1 VRLLN
6 ETEARQL
13 QERLTDKTWTVTEL
27 EERPVTR
34 KPAAPFTTS
43 TLQQEANRKLRL
55 SARDTMRT
63 AQSLYEQGYITY
75 MRTDSVH
82 LSEQAIAAARS
93 CVEQMYGKQYLSPK
107 PRQYTTK
114 SKGAQ
119 EAHEA
124 IRPAGSTFRTPQDTG
139 LGGRELQLYDLIW
152 KRTVATQMAESQQTH
167 ITIDLQVEDAGFRS
181 TGKRIDFAGYLRAY
195 VEGSDDPE
203 AALED
208 QKSFCRF

>member
-1 VRLLN
+1 
-6 ETEARQL
+6 
-13 QERLTDKTWTVTEL
+13 
-27 EERPVTR
+27 
-34 KPAAPFTTS
+34 
-43 TLQQEANRKLRL
+43 
-55 SARDTMRT
+55 MRT

-93 CVEQMYGKQYLSPK
+93 CVEKMYGKEFLSPK

-124 IRPAGSTFRTPQDTG
+124 IRPAGSTFRTPKETG
-139 LGGRELQLYDLIW
+139 LSGRELAVYDLIW
-152 KRTVATQMAESQQTH
+152 KRTVACQMADARQTQ
-167 ITIDLQVEDAGFRS
+167 ITVGLQVEDAGFRS
-181 TGKRIDFAGYLRAY
+181 SGKRIDFPGFLRAY
-195 VEGSDDPE
+195 VEGSDDPD

-208 QKSFCRF
+208 QEVILPPLK